1 MSFSDRYHG
10 GPDTLLT
17 FRRDTLK
24 TLEDFFQELDNFAE
38 DCMFPEAKDLLER
51 IKQQAT
57 PDNYQT
63 LCDMID
69 FLEATTGIN
78 PDEGQ
83 QPAKDQ
89 LDKYNEHARFMKR
102 LTKTEPD
109 DVKKIVE
116 FFEHDIELLNLP
128 TNKRPH
134 RRLLLENLKD
144 VSPTVGKHLP
154 GKAALE
160 EQLDVALEYLE
171 AKHGF
176 KLPEKSQ
183 SNLEFVINVKQ

>member
-1 MSFSDRYHG
+1 
-10 GPDTLLT
+10 
-17 FRRDTLK
+17 
-24 TLEDFFQELDNFAE
+24 
-38 DCMFPEAKDLLER
+38 
-51 IKQQAT
+51 
-57 PDNYQT
+57 
-63 LCDMID
+63 
-69 FLEATTGIN
+69 
-78 PDEGQ
+78 
-83 QPAKDQ
+83 
-89 LDKYNEHARFMKR
+89 MKR